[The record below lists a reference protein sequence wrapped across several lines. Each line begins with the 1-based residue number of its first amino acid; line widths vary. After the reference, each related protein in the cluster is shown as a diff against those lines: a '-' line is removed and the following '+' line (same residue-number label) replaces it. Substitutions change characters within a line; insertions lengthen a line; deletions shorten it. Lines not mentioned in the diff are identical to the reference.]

1 MNRLFC
7 FFLVILFMLI
17 HDGFAQKLTEKKV
30 ARLFAAS
37 ELMKEHFVG
46 FILQEESG
54 KIIYSQNADVHF
66 VPASNTKILTLYAAL
81 HILRDSIPAFQY
93 EFSGDSLIIW
103 GTGDPSFLHPKLNNG
118 KAYDFLK
125 RAAHNLYLA
134 QQPDLKFEPSYWRS
148 DPGHFPIYANTM
160 QAKADLQGNLEISPK
175 IMGSFLKADSSMVTE
190 KFDIFRSVSDHSLI
204 YPSFLSIPADY
215 DDKVPFPMDLEKS
228 RFLLEDTL
236 KKEVK
241 LINRLKKGDI
251 KTFYSIPADSLYQHM
266 MLPSDNFLAEQVLIL
281 CSAVLSDTLDPKKAI
296 QYVEEN
302 LFEGIKHKP
311 VWEDGSGLSRYN
323 LITPRT
329 VLEILNRVEV
339 LIGDQERLRE
349 MFPAG
354 GLSGTLENAYELDNG
369 KAFVWAKTGTL
380 RNMHLQSGWIDT
392 RKGRTYRFVFMNNN
406 FVKPT
411 PEIRNEMVRIMTTI
425 HEQF

>member
-1 MNRLFC
+1 M
-7 FFLVILFMLI
+7 
-17 HDGFAQKLTEKKV
+17 
-30 ARLFAAS
+30 
-37 ELMKEHFVG
+37 
-46 FILQEESG
+46 
-54 KIIYSQNADVHF
+54 
-66 VPASNTKILTLYAAL
+66 
-81 HILRDSIPAFQY
+81 
-93 EFSGDSLIIW
+93 
-103 GTGDPSFLHPKLNNG
+103 
-118 KAYDFLK
+118 
-125 RAAHNLYLA
+125 
-134 QQPDLKFEPSYWRS
+134 
-148 DPGHFPIYANTM
+148 
-160 QAKADLQGNLEISPK
+160 
-175 IMGSFLKADSSMVTE
+175 
-190 KFDIFRSVSDHSLI
+190 
-204 YPSFLSIPADY
+204 
-215 DDKVPFPMDLEKS
+215 
-228 RFLLEDTL
+228 EDTL

-354 GLSGTLENAYELDNG
+354 GLSGTLKNTYELDGG

-425 HEQF
+425 HEQY